1 MRRIAAILAFAVTLA
16 SLPLQA
22 RAGFTLPTPFAQMQ
36 STLRRIAHHAPG
48 RVAMEIRDLATG
60 YTSAFNANAVMPA
73 ASTIKIP
80 IMVEVFRQMELGSFD
95 LNRRVELLPQDKD
108 WGSGSLCDEPIG
120 STFPVSRLLDEM
132 ITVSDN
138 TAANM
143 LIRLVGRTHI
153 NHTMSG
159 LGLHHTRLADYIRTA
174 GWNVR
179 TTLRTTPNDMVTL
192 LTRMA
197 KDELIDSWS
206 SKQMIAILE
215 ADEINTL
222 LPAPLPQVP
231 IAHKTGSFSDTL
243 NDVGIVYSPGAPY
256 VIAVMTTNLPTL
268 SAGRTFIHDVSRL
281 AYHGLNRFARWRAEN
296 GLDIPIAEPAE
307 AAPADLT
314 ATPAPDDV
322 PMWATPAQQVTA
334 APEPQPTVA
343 ATETA
348 MPTDSPSPSPGELS
362 PN

>member
-1 MRRIAAILAFAVTLA
+1 MRRMAAVLAFAVTLA

-22 RAGFTLPTPFAQMQ
+22 RAGIELPTPFAQMQ
-36 STLRRIAHHAPG
+36 SMLRRIAHHAPG
-48 RVAMEIRDLATG
+48 RVAMEIRDLNTG

-80 IMVEVFRQMELGSFD
+80 IMVEVFRQMELGNFD
-95 LNRRVELLPQDKD
+95 LNRRVELLPQDRD
-108 WGSGSLCDEPIG
+108 WGSGSICDAPVG
-120 STFPVSRLLDEM
+120 TTFPVSRLLDEM

-143 LIRLVGRTHI
+143 LIRLVGRAHI
-153 NHTMSG
+153 NRTMYR
-159 LGLHHTRLADYIRTA
+159 LGLHHTRLADYIRTS

-215 ADEINTL
+215 ADEINSL
-222 LPAPLPQVP
+222 LPEPLPQVP

-268 SAGRTFIHDVSRL
+268 SAGRAFIHNVSRL
-281 AYHGLNRFARWRAEN
+281 AYHGLNRFAKWRAEN
-296 GLDIPIAEPAE
+296 GLDTPIAEPAE
-307 AAPADLT
+307 AAPADLIS
-314 ATPAPDDV
+314 TPAPADV
-322 PMWATPAQQVTA
+322 PMWATPVEEASAT
-334 APEPQPTVA
+334 PEPQPTDVA
-343 ATETA
+343 TA
-348 MPTDSPSPSPGELS
+348 APAGSPSPAPDAASA
-362 PN
+362 N